1 MFAPGFSPHN
11 KDRNYQRSDS
21 SMKKTVT
28 LLGVQGCPTCA
39 RLYARVREA
48 LESISGEIQ
57 VEKITAPEK
66 IMEYNAGGL
75 PAVIVDGNLKA
86 VRRIPEVEELIT
98 WLT

>member
-1 MFAPGFSPHN
+1 MPASE
-11 KDRNYQRSDS
+11 R
-21 SMKKTVT
+21 
-28 LLGVQGCPTCA
+28 
-39 RLYARVREA
+39 
-48 LESISGEIQ
+48 EIQ